1 MVTWLPPLASSTE
14 TAADGRGEALFA
26 RTSRKKDDLASPLRS
41 PHPSFIK
48 MCRARGR
55 AATEAYQGGIYL
67 LTVQVS
73 SHQMGLLL
81 SPLTGWRAEVT
92 DDSIAY
98 LTNHKQDLKEGG
110 SLLTAH
116 LWGI

>member
-1 MVTWLPPLASSTE
+1 
-14 TAADGRGEALFA
+14 
-26 RTSRKKDDLASPLRS
+26 
-41 PHPSFIK
+41 
-48 MCRARGR
+48 
-55 AATEAYQGGIYL
+55 
-67 LTVQVS
+67 
-73 SHQMGLLL
+73 MGLLL